1 MQPVVIEPEAPTL
14 SPVAIK
20 QALTGANPPQGQ
32 TRIQYAESLL
42 AHALATR
49 DTEAFALL
57 GEWMDSD
64 PALDAALETQL
75 SAALTEQPDAV
86 YAFIRNHV
94 NEHFD
99 PRWLPRLK
107 LAALF
112 SLRVAIQD
120 ADCGTVGDWL
130 TLIAR
135 EPAQFQLNDLL
146 HEGLLAAYTRA
157 CGSSDLARQVVIL
170 AAKRD
175 PASLDALLNDSDLLE
190 ALPNN
195 LGQVLRDMDGDP
207 LALLEKRG
215 VEITLVGLAR
225 AAAAHNGSMFTSPV
239 VEWLW
244 EMALHEPHPR
254 LPVIYQASTIVD
266 ALATEGSKYLSK
278 ETLDTLLVL
287 LLGNRRDDLIDRMFT
302 HEDATRLLLPS
313 FVAALEQGQ
322 RTLSEAMDMVLHL
335 VSSDGITPQQ
345 GAEIYV
351 TIIDG
356 QEWSEDSQPVMEQL
370 ARTLQQYPSVTLP
383 AETLWQLLSNAT
395 TLRDEFITKQTT
407 RELLTQIELM
417 DEDVVLVE
425 NLRRLGTQVRWSE
438 EAGESMVAWW
448 RGYLREQPLNH
459 LQKLEKLL
467 DGKRGLEPE
476 RDVLGTLI
484 ALRKML
490 GMRRL
495 DEFAAEIEAAFDVLQ
510 SLSEAFDPN
519 GRRPSDFD
527 PEVVRQELEARDA
540 ELPHEERQ
548 ILANHLKELAHVI
561 ADMGDQRTRSNL
573 IRREDELDRELMTGE
588 ETPHSAVDTM
598 KWLAGYWGGT
608 NEDEKAEDE

>member
-1 MQPVVIEPEAPTL
+1 MQPVLLETTAPTL
-14 SPVAIK
+14 PPTQLK
-20 QALTGANPPQGQ
+20 QALGGANPPEGPM
-32 TRIQYAESLL
+32 RIQYAEMLL

-49 DTEAFALL
+49 DTDSFALL
-57 GEWMDSD
+57 GEWMDVD
-64 PALDAALETQL
+64 PALDSALEAQL
-75 SAALTEQPDAV
+75 SAALAEQPDAV
-86 YAFIRNHV
+86 YAFIRNHIS
-94 NEHFD
+94 EHFD

-112 SLRVAIQD
+112 SLQVAIQD
-120 ADCGTVGDWL
+120 TACSTVGDWL

-135 EPAQFQLNDLL
+135 EPAQFELGDLL
-146 HEGLLAAYTRA
+146 HEGLLAAYSRA
-157 CGSSDLARQVVIL
+157 CGSSDLAKQVVIL

-175 PASLDALLNDSDLLE
+175 PASLNQLLQDDALLE

-195 LGQVLRDMDGDP
+195 IGSVLRDMDGDP
-207 LALLEKRG
+207 LALMDKRG
-215 VEITLVGLAR
+215 VEIMLVGLAR
-225 AAAAHNGSMFTSPV
+225 AAAARNGGMFTPPV
-239 VEWLW
+239 IARLW
-244 EMALHEPHPR
+244 ELAAQEPHPR
-254 LPVIYQASTIVD
+254 LPMIYQPKILIE
-266 ALATEGSKYLSK
+266 ALVSEGSTYLSK
-278 ETLDTLLVL
+278 DALDTLLVL
-287 LLGNRRDDLIDRMFT
+287 LLANRRDDLIDHMFGKD
-302 HEDATRLLLPS
+302 DAVRQLLPS
-313 FVAALEQGQ
+313 FVSALEQGQ
-322 RTLSEAMDMVLHL
+322 RTLSEAMDIVQHL
-335 VSSDGITPQQ
+335 VSVDGITAQQ

-351 TIIDG
+351 TMVEG

-383 AETLWQLLSNAT
+383 QETLWQLLSSAT

-407 RELLTQIELM
+407 REILSQIELM
-417 DEDVVLVE
+417 TDDGALVE
-425 NLRRLGTQVRWSE
+425 NLRRLGTQVRWSDD
-438 EAGESMVAWW
+438 AGDSMVDWW
-448 RGYLREQPLNH
+448 RGYLRELPLNR

-476 RDVLGTLI
+476 RDILGTLI

-490 GMRRL
+490 GSRRL

-510 SLSEAFDPN
+510 SLSAAFDPN
-519 GRRPSDFD
+519 GRRPSEFD
-527 PEVVRQELEARDA
+527 PEVVRQELEARDE

-598 KWLAGYWGGT
+598 KWLSGYWGGT
-608 NEDEKAEDE
+608 NEDEKEDE